1 MAQGPAIQTG
11 TFIADGSDK
20 NILLYADVDRVVVEN
35 ETEIIATNSGHG
47 FRYTWYLGLETSMI
61 KEYHPAADHTCA
73 IDTVSDAILPVAV
86 FSVRDN
92 LTFNAIT
99 AGTNSTQPVYST
111 ADTSDLETGS
121 IVRLYDTDQVNLNG
135 LDFTI
140 SNVVTNTS
148 FTLESTLATAP
159 GITAGASGKYMP
171 VAYSSDQFDLFAP
184 YEINISNIT
193 KATQAVVTTLTDHQI
208 PEQMLV
214 EFVAPAAYGMIEI
227 DGLVGRVSSVT
238 TNTFTV
244 DIDSTGFTSFKF
256 PIYTDVPFELAT
268 VAMVDIDET
277 PLNKEFEPYYTKESS
292 GYVAMTLRTGTDK
305 PAGSSGDSIRW
316 TAYNSVGEDDEIFA
330 P

>member
-35 ETEIIATNSGHG
+35 QTEIIATNSGHG
-47 FRYTWYLGLETSMI
+47 FRYTWYLGLGTSMV

-73 IDTVSDAILPVAV
+73 IDTVSDAILPVSV
-86 FSVRDN
+86 FSIRDS
-92 LTFNAIT
+92 LTFLSVT

-111 ADTSDLETGS
+111 ADTTDLETGS

-135 LDFTI
+135 LDFSI

-148 FTLESTLATAP
+148 FTLENTLATAP
-159 GITAGASGKYMP
+159 GIIAGASGKYMA
-171 VAYSSDQFDLFAP
+171 VSYSSDQFDLFAP

-214 EFVAPAAYGMIEI
+214 KFEAPSVYGMVEI
-227 DGLVGRVSSVT
+227 DGLVGNVSSVT
-238 TNTFTV
+238 DNTFTV

-256 PIYTDVPFELAT
+256 PVYTDYPFDFAT
-268 VAMVDIDET
+268 AYMVDIDES
-277 PLNKEFEPYYTKESS
+277 PVNKEFEPYYPKESN
-292 GYVAMTLRTGTDK
+292 GYVSMTLRTGTDK
-305 PAGSSGDSIRW
+305 PAGSSGDVIRW
-316 TAYNSVGEDDEIFA
+316 TAYNAVGEDDEIFA